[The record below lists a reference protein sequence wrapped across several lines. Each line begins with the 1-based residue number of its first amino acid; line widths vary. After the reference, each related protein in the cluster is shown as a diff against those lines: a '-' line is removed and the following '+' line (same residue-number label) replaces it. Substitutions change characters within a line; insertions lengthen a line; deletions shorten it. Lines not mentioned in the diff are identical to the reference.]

1 MRLAYPVIIIVLT
14 VVAPVAHV
22 IVVLAASGWTADPWP
37 VIGSAFVFWAVGI
50 RLLAA
55 GISQILRPGFTSQGI
70 LGTKDGSAN
79 QIVQE
84 LGAANVGMGVIGLI
98 ATLWLPAWIPAA
110 ALAAGIFLGFAG
122 LRHITKRGKNLREAV
137 ATYTDLF
144 VALVLAV
151 YLIATLVGALSR

>member
-1 MRLAYPVIIIVLT
+1 MRLAYPAIILVLT
-14 VVAPVAHV
+14 VVAPIVNV

-50 RLLAA
+50 RLLTA
-55 GISQILRPGFTSQGI
+55 GLSQILRPGFTSEGI
-70 LGTKDGSAN
+70 LGAKDGSAN

-84 LGAANVGMGVIGLI
+84 LGAANVGMGAIGLI

-110 ALAAGIFLGFAG
+110 ALAGGFFLGFAG
-122 LRHITKRGKNLREAV
+122 LRHVAKKGKGLNEAV
-137 ATYTDLF
+137 ATYTDIF

-151 YLIATLVGALSR
+151 YLIVMLVRALQ